1 MPGRYLSITCVF
13 KQNFSQCPISPP
25 GTLMSCKTCK
35 IFINFCWSAC
45 FGPQV
50 CICNTNVLVTGAR
63 NFCWCADGVLLPR
76 VCCTYAWCMVYLCLV
91 YAVLMLGLCC
101 TYALCMV
108 CLCPSGELYLT
119 RLLVLCCSGNTWG
132 GGFLFTCG
140 FLRREFNWRSLRWQ
154 PSSQSSHMEQSPAA

>member
-1 MPGRYLSITCVF
+1 MPGRHLSIICVF
-13 KQNFSQCPISPP
+13 KQNFSQCTISPT
-25 GTLMSCKTCK
+25 GTLMPRKTCK
-35 IFINFCWSAC
+35 IFINFCWSAALVPRSAFAILMC
-45 FGPQV
+45 WWR
-50 CICNTNVLVTGAR
+50 VLATFA
-63 NFCWCADGVLLPR
+63 AAL
-76 VCCTYAWCMVYLCLV
+76 MVYFCLV

-108 CLCPSGELYLT
+108 YLCPSGELYLS

-140 FLRREFNWRSLRWQ
+140 FLRREFNWRSLRCQ